1 MGSTR
6 VDERNY
12 KLLQTSSI
20 FSHSVFQVQIASL
33 QNVKTLHKIK
43 DKNFHSYGIFSL
55 YFIFQAAVGLNWS
68 HNACDA
74 SNTKRN

>member
-43 DKNFHSYGIFSL
+43 DENFHSYGIFSL